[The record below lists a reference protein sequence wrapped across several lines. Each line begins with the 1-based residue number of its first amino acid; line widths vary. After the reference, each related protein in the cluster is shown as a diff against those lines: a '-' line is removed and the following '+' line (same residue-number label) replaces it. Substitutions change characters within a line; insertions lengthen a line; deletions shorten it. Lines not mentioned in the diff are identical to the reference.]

1 MNDADRRGLEGG
13 RRRPGR
19 ALAAERRRV
28 ARHDIARFSMT
39 DGWLELPAR
48 VRVAIEAL
56 VPEIRKGRR

>member
-1 MNDADRRGLEGG
+1 MNGADGG

-28 ARHDIARFSMT
+28 ARHDIARFSET
-39 DGWLELPAR
+39 DGWLQLPAR
-48 VRVAIEAL
+48 VRIAVEAL